1 MVFGGDREL
10 PGIFRRVASQ
20 KAPAREIEYPESC
33 SWAPKNLFSYLSK
46 IRNVAEH
53 FWFQAVTDVVEPKF
67 LRFAILGK
75 LFVTLPN
82 LGAVLVQVVF
92 KNY

>member
-33 SWAPKNLFSYLSK
+33 SWAPKNLFSLLSK

-53 FWFQAVTDVVEPKF
+53 FMVPGGDRRCRAEISKLCHFRETFCDVT
-67 LRFAILGK
+67 
-75 LFVTLPN
+75 
-82 LGAVLVQVVF
+82 
-92 KNY
+92 